1 MTSEHRDNPP
11 RTNDLAAPRDRRI
24 VHRLCQMTL
33 ETDLPAEL
41 EHITAPRLEAIQ
53 WTGLLRYWRF
63 MTNPSMPPP
72 MPVPRSIME
81 PGDPGWTR
89 LVLEEYVEDR
99 SEILLDLYGLTPQ
112 ERIQVRDATRY
123 TILNQGQRTD
133 TTREQLEAYARRV
146 ILQLGGDP
154 SGRREPAQSRDPPR
168 RLPGGLPRLPVLP
181 GGSGKPAGRL
191 GAVPQRAPRGGNPAR
206 PERGGDT
213 IGNADPGGPEGGGGN
228 QRGENGPQGLPGGP
242 ELLENCPQAGVPLER
257 GPGAPGR
264 RRRDGRPHEAP
275 GGEAATLRVN
285 GLMERL
291 EKPEPGLPVAVPDV
305 LNHEDLALR
314 EAQHAGAML
323 LDQPDGN
330 DTFSTCRGQWKAAS
344 AAVTRGRRGQG

>member
-1 MTSEHRDNPP
+1 MTSEQRENPP

-24 VHRLCQMTL
+24 VHRLSQMTL

-133 TTREQLEAYARRV
+133 ATREQLEAYARRV
-146 ILQLGGDP
+146 ILQLGEILAAGGNLLRAEIHLVDYP
-154 SGRREPAQSRDPPR
+154 AAFHACRFFLEEAGNPQAAWEQCRNAPPGVETRRVRNGEEILSAMPTPEARRAVEGINEERTDLRVYQEDRSFWRIALKLEYLWSEARALRDADDMMDDHMRPPGEKPPR
-168 RLPGGLPRLPVLP
+168 
-181 GGSGKPAGRL
+181 
-191 GAVPQRAPRGGNPAR
+191 
-206 PERGGDT
+206 
-213 IGNADPGGPEGGGGN
+213 
-228 QRGENGPQGLPGGP
+228 
-242 ELLENCPQAGVPLER
+242 
-257 GPGAPGR
+257 
-264 RRRDGRPHEAP
+264 
-275 GGEAATLRVN
+275 
-285 GLMERL
+285 
-291 EKPEPGLPVAVPDV
+291 
-305 LNHEDLALR
+305 
-314 EAQHAGAML
+314 
-323 LDQPDGN
+323 
-330 DTFSTCRGQWKAAS
+330 
-344 AAVTRGRRGQG
+344 